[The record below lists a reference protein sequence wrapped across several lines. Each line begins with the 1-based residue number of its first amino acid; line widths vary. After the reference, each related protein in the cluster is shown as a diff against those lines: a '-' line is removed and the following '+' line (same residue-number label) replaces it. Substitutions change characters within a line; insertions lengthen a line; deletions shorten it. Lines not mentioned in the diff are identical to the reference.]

1 MVRSH
6 AQHLEAL
13 LAEQRLIAAQKPN
26 LQLCWKFLEDEIARV
41 RAAEK
46 VNPTRTTPVKT
57 PSGRAKHT
65 PTPTKKPTPERH
77 GTHAALP
84 ESKSAPATY
93 GTKKTTPEHGKK
105 PAPIREPP
113 KEKPSL
119 VQRGLNAAKRAV
131 GADSKVQP
139 IAQKEDAL
147 SPVRTPS
154 HRMASPL
161 KQKNT
166 DSAPEVLSP
175 ASRLRRKKEKL
186 KAFSTANAVDEKIQN
201 EYRRKRI
208 LQEEAVTSKRE
219 LCDMALEEA
228 AQKARDFTCVGH
240 DTVFISKAKAYLR
253 LQLFLNARRDYMLVC
268 TRAAQHETYEPVLV
282 SEAELARAVTAYNKG
297 KKPTLTKKGCDAEDW
312 ALQYLFKCGRVTIN
326 NDKCE
331 ILGVDSFSLDDAM
344 KCGNY
349 SDISCFGAWRAITLE
364 HWQPAGA
371 EGDKIA
377 RAFDATFVAAE
388 EDMAANERGREEAEV
403 EREKMYAAAKE
414 LQAQHA
420 EDAPMLDGLIA
431 GHAPGQKH
439 SAHPVKH
446 HSAGDRPRSR
456 VKPALPKA
464 AHGGH

>member
-26 LQLCWKFLEDEIARV
+26 LQLCWAFLEGEIARV

-46 VNPTRTTPVKT
+46 VNPTRSTPQKA
-57 PSGRAKHT
+57 PPGRAKHT
-65 PTPTKKPTPERH
+65 PTPTKKPTPDKHVKPTE
-77 GTHAALP
+77 LP
-84 ESKSAPATY
+84 EAKTAPVKA
-93 GTKKTTPEHGKK
+93 
-105 PAPIREPP
+105 
-113 KEKPSL
+113 PSL
-119 VQRGLNAAKRAV
+119 VQRVKRAV

-139 IAQKEDAL
+139 VQKEDAL
-147 SPVRTPS
+147 SPVEKAETPS
-154 HRMASPL
+154 KRRWSLTSPL

-208 LQEEAVTSKRE
+208 LQEEAVMSKRE

-228 AQKARDFTCVGH
+228 AQKARDFVCVGH

-253 LQLFLNARRDYMLVC
+253 LQLFLNGRRDYMLVC

-297 KKPTLTKKGCDAEDW
+297 KKPTTTKKYCDAKDW
-312 ALQYLFKCGRVTIN
+312 ALHYLFKCGRVTIAD
-326 NDKCE
+326 DKCE
-331 ILGVDSFSLDDAM
+331 ILGVDSFSLADAM

-349 SDISCFGAWRAITLE
+349 SDVSCFGAWRSVTLE
-364 HWQPAGA
+364 HWKPAGA

-388 EDMAANERGREEAEV
+388 EDISANEEGRKEAEV
-403 EREKMYAAAKE
+403 EREKMYAAASE

-420 EDAPMLDGLIA
+420 EDAPMLDGLIE
-431 GHAPGQKH
+431 GYAPGQKH
-439 SAHPVKH
+439 GAHPVAKKE
-446 HSAGDRPRSR
+446 RPRSR

>member
-26 LQLCWKFLEDEIARV
+26 LQLCWKFLEEEIARV

-57 PSGRAKHT
+57 PSGRHV
-65 PTPTKKPTPERH
+65 KKTPEQH
-77 GTHAALP
+77 GA
-84 ESKSAPATY
+84 
-93 GTKKTTPEHGKK
+93 KKTTPNKTTPDKHVKRATPEHGATKK
-105 PAPIREPP
+105 PAELPEAKTAPV
-113 KEKPSL
+113 KAPSML
-119 VQRGLNAAKRAV
+119 QRVKRAV

-186 KAFSTANAVDEKIQN
+186 KAFSTAGAVDEKIQN

-219 LCDMALEEA
+219 LCDMALEER

-297 KKPTLTKKGCDAEDW
+297 KKPTLSKTGTEAEDW
-312 ALQYLFKCGRVTIN
+312 ALHYLFKCGRVTIAD
-326 NDKCE
+326 DKCE

-349 SDISCFGAWRAITLE
+349 SDVSCFGAWRAITLE

-388 EDMAANERGREEAEV
+388 EDISANERGREEAEA
-403 EREKMYAAAKE
+403 ERVKMNAAAKE

>member
-26 LQLCWKFLEDEIARV
+26 LQLCWKYLEDEIARV

-57 PSGRAKHT
+57 PSGRHVKKTPEQHGAKKTT
-65 PTPTKKPTPERH
+65 PNKTTPDKHVKRATPEHAATKKPTE
-77 GTHAALP
+77 LP
-84 ESKSAPATY
+84 EAKTAPV
-93 GTKKTTPEHGKK
+93 K
-105 PAPIREPP
+105 AP
-113 KEKPSL
+113 SML
-119 VQRGLNAAKRAV
+119 QRVKRAV

-139 IAQKEDAL
+139 VSQKEDAL

-154 HRMASPL
+154 HRLTSPL

-175 ASRLRRKKEKL
+175 ASRLRRKKERL
-186 KAFSTANAVDEKIQN
+186 KAFSTAGAVDEKIQN

-219 LCDMALEEA
+219 LQDMALEEA

-282 SEAELARAVTAYNKG
+282 SEAELSRAVTAYNKG
-297 KKPTLTKKGCDAEDW
+297 KKPTLTKKGTDAEDW
-312 ALQYLFKCGRVTIN
+312 ALQYLFKCGRVTIS

-364 HWQPAGA
+364 HWKPAGA

-388 EDMAANERGREEAEV
+388 EDMAANERGREAAEV
-403 EREKMYAAAKE
+403 EREKMNAAAKE

>member
-1 MVRSH
+1 
-6 AQHLEAL
+6 
-13 LAEQRLIAAQKPN
+13 
-26 LQLCWKFLEDEIARV
+26 
-41 RAAEK
+41 
-46 VNPTRTTPVKT
+46 
-57 PSGRAKHT
+57 
-65 PTPTKKPTPERH
+65 
-77 GTHAALP
+77 
-84 ESKSAPATY
+84 
-93 GTKKTTPEHGKK
+93 
-105 PAPIREPP
+105 
-113 KEKPSL
+113 
-119 VQRGLNAAKRAV
+119 LNAAKRAV
-131 GADSKVQP
+131 GAESKVQP

-154 HRMASPL
+154 HRLTSPL

-219 LCDMALEEA
+219 LQDMALEEA

-253 LQLFLNARRDYMLVC
+253 LQLFLNQRRDYMLVC

-297 KKPTLTKKGCDAEDW
+297 KKPTLSKTGTEAEDW
-312 ALQYLFKCGRVTIN
+312 ALHYLFKCGRVTIAD
-326 NDKCE
+326 DKCQ

-349 SDISCFGAWRAITLE
+349 SDVSCFGAWRAITLE
-364 HWQPAGA
+364 HWKPAGA

-388 EDMAANERGREEAEV
+388 EDISANERGREEAEA
-403 EREKMYAAAKE
+403 ERVKMNAAASE

-420 EDAPMLDGLIA
+420 EDAPMLDGLIE
-431 GHAPGQKH
+431 GYAPGQKH
-439 SAHPVKH
+439 SAHPVAKKE
-446 HSAGDRPRSR
+446 RPRSR

>member
-41 RAAEK
+41 KAAERAQ
-46 VNPTRTTPVKT
+46 PTRSTPQKT

-65 PTPTKKPTPERH
+65 PTPTKKATPERH

-93 GTKKTTPEHGKK
+93 GTKKPAPEKK

-131 GADSKVQP
+131 GAESKVQP
-139 IAQKEDAL
+139 VQKEDAL
-147 SPVRTPS
+147 SPVEKAETPS
-154 HRMASPL
+154 KRRWSLTSPL

-219 LCDMALEEA
+219 LQDMALEEA

-297 KKPTLTKKGCDAEDW
+297 KKPTLSKTGTEAEDW
-312 ALQYLFKCGRVTIN
+312 ALHYLFKCGRVTIAD
-326 NDKCE
+326 DKCE

-349 SDISCFGAWRAITLE
+349 SDVSCFGAWRSITLE
-364 HWQPAGA
+364 HWKPAGA

-388 EDMAANERGREEAEV
+388 GDLAANERGREEAEA
-403 EREKMYAAAKE
+403 ERVKMNAAAKE

-420 EDAPMLDGLIA
+420 EDAPMLDGLIE
-431 GHAPGQKH
+431 GYAPGQKH
-439 SAHPVKH
+439 SAHPVAKKE
-446 HSAGDRPRSR
+446 RPRSR

>member
-1 MVRSH
+1 M
-6 AQHLEAL
+6 
-13 LAEQRLIAAQKPN
+13 
-26 LQLCWKFLEDEIARV
+26 C
-41 RAAEK
+41 
-46 VNPTRTTPVKT
+46 
-57 PSGRAKHT
+57 
-65 PTPTKKPTPERH
+65 
-77 GTHAALP
+77 
-84 ESKSAPATY
+84 
-93 GTKKTTPEHGKK
+93 
-105 PAPIREPP
+105 IR
-113 KEKPSL
+113 
-119 VQRGLNAAKRAV
+119 
-131 GADSKVQP
+131 DS
-139 IAQKEDAL
+139 
-147 SPVRTPS
+147 
-154 HRMASPL
+154 
-161 KQKNT
+161 
-166 DSAPEVLSP
+166 
-175 ASRLRRKKEKL
+175 
-186 KAFSTANAVDEKIQN
+186 
-201 EYRRKRI
+201 
-208 LQEEAVTSKRE
+208 
-219 LCDMALEEA
+219 
-228 AQKARDFTCVGH
+228 
-240 DTVFISKAKAYLR
+240 
-253 LQLFLNARRDYMLVC
+253 

-297 KKPTLTKKGCDAEDW
+297 KKPTLSKKGCDAEDW
-312 ALQYLFKCGRVTIN
+312 ALQYLFKCGRVTIS